1 MDITTRDEAL
11 RGEPMDPSHF
21 TGATTARPVHRTAE
35 PHTVGVA
42 VVRFE
47 AGARNHWHR
56 HAGGQVL
63 HVVDGEGYVQAR
75 GEQPRRIGVG
85 DIVATPPGEE
95 HWHGAGPASAMAHVA
110 VTIGQTTW
118 LEPSELEPA

>member
-1 MDITTRDEAL
+1 MDIVTRDEAL

-21 TGATTARPVHRTAE
+21 TGATTARPIHRTAE
-35 PHTVGVA
+35 PNPVSVA

-63 HVVDGEGYVQAR
+63 HVVEGEGYVQAR

-85 DIVATPPGEE
+85 DTVSTAPDEE
-95 HWHGAGPASAMAHVA
+95 HWHGAGPESPMAHVA
-110 VTIGQTTW
+110 VSIGETTW
-118 LEPSELEPA
+118 LEPSEHELA